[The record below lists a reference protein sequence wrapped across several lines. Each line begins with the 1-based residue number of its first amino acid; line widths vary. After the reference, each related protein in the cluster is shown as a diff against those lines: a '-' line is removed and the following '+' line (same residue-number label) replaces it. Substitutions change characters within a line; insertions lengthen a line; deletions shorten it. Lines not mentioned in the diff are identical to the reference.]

1 MTRKHLFGL
10 LALTLLLCVA
20 WMAEMRL
27 PPSAL
32 AAPQESPLPE
42 PESPLPEPE
51 SPLPSPE
58 PGPVNGPAGESASDS
73 SNRIFPGNAAVE
85 LSPPGTGGKIA
96 IRFKTQQ
103 TTVGWWD
110 ACGQLVL
117 APNLGGYADIPAGAA
132 EISIPGDVTGKFSLV
147 DWTKTKRPNGEWVL
161 QRTVAPSCTE
171 S

>member
-1 MTRKHLFGL
+1 MIRKHLFGL

-20 WMAEMRL
+20 WMAEVRL

-42 PESPLPEPE
+42 PESPLP
-51 SPLPSPE
+51 SPE
-58 PGPVNGPAGESASDS
+58 PGPADGSAGESASDS
-73 SNRIFPGNAAVE
+73 SNRTFPGNAAVE

-103 TTVGWWD
+103 TSVGWWD

-161 QRTVAPSCTE
+161 QRTVTPICTE

>member
-10 LALTLLLCVA
+10 LALTLLLCMA
-20 WMAEMRL
+20 WMAEVRL
-27 PPSAL
+27 PSSLL

-42 PESPLPEPE
+42 PESPLP
-51 SPLPSPE
+51 SPE
-58 PGPVNGPAGESASDS
+58 PPGPIDGPAGGSASDS
-73 SNRIFPGNAAVE
+73 SGRIFTGNAAVE
-85 LSPPGTGGKIA
+85 LSPPGTAGTIA

-103 TTVGWWD
+103 PSVGWWD

-132 EISIPGDVTGKFSLV
+132 EISIPGDVTGQFSLV

-161 QRTVAPSCTE
+161 QRNVSPSCTE